1 MSSVASPAMN
11 GAASLLQQLAPD
23 HAPPP
28 IGWWPPA
35 PGWWILAALL
45 LVGVVLIALWLRSPQ
60 RRLRRAALQEL
71 QAMQATD
78 DDTALAQSLEQL
90 ARRYAVARYGRAQVA
105 RLSGEAWIEFVCA
118 RGGSA
123 WDGEPGRALLQH
135 SYGHRGDSHRQQW
148 LAGVRGFVRHRRR
161 DPRRRKGS
169 TP

>member
-1 MSSVASPAMN
+1 MN
-11 GAASLLQQLAPD
+11 GAANLLLQLAPD

-45 LVGVVLIALWLRSPQ
+45 IVAVVLIVLWLRSPL

-71 QAMQATD
+71 QAMQSTD
-78 DDTALAQSLEQL
+78 DDTALAQALEQL

-105 RLSGEAWIEFVCA
+105 RLSGRAWIDFVCA
-118 RGGSA
+118 RGGDA
-123 WDGEPGRALLQH
+123 WAGAPGLALLQH

-161 DPRRRKGS
+161 DPRRRAGGA
-169 TP
+169 P